1 VPEILTVGNKRNRDT
16 LWLSGMCLSP
26 GAAGSVLPDRWYRVE
41 RPSGKPDTLKG
52 AHRSSPVRCPPF
64 RVSAPSLYRYAG
76 YGFASVCEPR
86 REQTM
91 TLLLCWTNGQ
101 TQGFSRGEYFACLWY
116 SQATQIH
123 SENNA
128 FHSALRRREREQ
140 FIQRKSYGKCWPF
153 EEKLKRYVYISI

>member
-1 VPEILTVGNKRNRDT
+1 MWFQVPEILTVGNKRNRDT

-91 TLLLCWTNGQ
+91 SAGQ
-101 TQGFSRGEYFACLWY
+101 TAEPKDFPGVNISPASGILRPRKFIRKTTLSIALCGD
-116 SQATQIH
+116 
-123 SENNA
+123 ENASNL
-128 FHSALRRREREQ
+128 F
-140 FIQRKSYGKCWPF
+140 K
-153 EEKLKRYVYISI
+153 EKV